1 MKKTSLLLAGALSI
15 CGVAIAAPKTYNITL
30 PATAKAGAL
39 ELAKGDYKL
48 KIDGGNAVFTDQAHK
63 TFTAPIKTQNV
74 NRKFIF
80 TAVETAPEGS
90 GERITA
96 IDLAGSTTQVE
107 FTK

>member
-1 MKKTSLLLAGALSI
+1 MKRTSLLLAGALSI
-15 CGVAIAAPKTYNITL
+15 CSLAIAGPKTYNINL
-30 PATAKAGAL
+30 PAGAKAGAL
-39 ELAKGDYKL
+39 ELPKGEYRL
-48 KIDGGNAVFTDQAHK
+48 KIDGAKAVFTDQAHK
-63 TFTAPIKTQNV
+63 TFTAPIKTENSAH
-74 NRKFIF
+74 KFKF